1 MLGLCGRMFR
11 LVGLVITT
19 VGSDGLIVWC
29 SSPANKSFS
38 SFLLSSAAISAPFQG
53 SPKGRQ
59 LKTLCIHDFFF
70 WEGGV
75 PIHGDSWPSLLD
87 LLKI

>member
-59 LKTLCIHDFFF
+59 RFQLVVKFS
-70 WEGGV
+70 GG
-75 PIHGDSWPSLLD
+75 IA
-87 LLKI
+87 KIV